1 MLGFGL
7 RMWIEDYDL
16 SRITYWIGD
25 SLNCGCLMENVSMI
39 SVIIK
44 GSLDEQIA
52 INRELK
58 LEIQSL
64 QNQLIKVR

>member
-1 MLGFGL
+1 MIEVGSHIGLG
-7 RMWIEDYDL
+7 
-16 SRITYWIGD
+16 
-25 SLNCGCLMENVSMI
+25 SLNCGCLMEGLSMI

-64 QNQLIKVR
+64 QNQLIKVRQWREVSLR

>member
-1 MLGFGL
+1 M
-7 RMWIEDYDL
+7 
-16 SRITYWIGD
+16 
-25 SLNCGCLMENVSMI
+25 
-39 SVIIK
+39 IIK

-64 QNQLIKVR
+64 QNQLIKVSHDERVSKDLKVQYIV

>member
-1 MLGFGL
+1 
-7 RMWIEDYDL
+7 
-16 SRITYWIGD
+16 
-25 SLNCGCLMENVSMI
+25 MI

-64 QNQLIKVR
+64 QNQLIKVTPSLVTALTSCFVIEMHSLRS

>member
-16 SRITYWIGD
+16 GRITYWIGD
-25 SLNCGCLMENVSMI
+25 SLTCGCLMENVSMI

>member
-1 MLGFGL
+1 MEGL
-7 RMWIEDYDL
+7 
-16 SRITYWIGD
+16 
-25 SLNCGCLMENVSMI
+25 SMI

-64 QNQLIKVR
+64 QNQLIKVRQWREVSLR